1 MKRTILIF
9 TVLLVAVSYT
19 SAQLHFG
26 LKAGYN
32 STLNLENLN
41 SVKTGDYN
49 LNSLKGEMSNGFH
62 GGVFVRLG
70 DKLYFQPELLY
81 AMQKNEYEV
90 SVSDVA
96 NPNAAEVGK
105 QMVKFSTV
113 DVPLLVGI
121 KLLDLNLVNVR
132 LFAGPKFRLNA
143 GSSLDWENVSSTTIN
158 KLKGDFKSANVG
170 LEAGAGIDVL
180 MFTLDARFNLIKDM
194 YQADWQSKPDMN
206 SNLVISL
213 GWKLF

>member
-1 MKRTILIF
+1 MKKTFLIF
-9 TVLLVAVSYT
+9 AVLLIAVGYT

-41 SVKTGDYN
+41 SVTTGDYN

-90 SVSDVA
+90 TVSDVNNQ
-96 NPNAAEVGK
+96 NPETVTK
-105 QMVKFSTV
+105 LVKFSTV

-121 KLLDLNLVNVR
+121 KLLDFNLVNVR

-143 GSSLDWENVSSTTIN
+143 GSSLDWKNVKTTNIQ
-158 KLKGDFKSANVG
+158 KLEGDFKSANVG

>member
-1 MKRTILIF
+1 MKKTFLIF
-9 TVLLVAVSYT
+9 AVLLVLVNYT
-19 SAQLHFG
+19 NAQLHFG
-26 LKAGYN
+26 LKAGYS
-32 STLNLENLN
+32 STLSLENLN
-41 SVKTGDYN
+41 SVTTGDYN
-49 LNSLKGEMSNGFH
+49 LNSLKGETSNGFH

-90 SVSDVA
+90 TVSDVNNS
-96 NPNAAEVGK
+96 NPAETGK
-105 QMVKFSTV
+105 KMVKFSTV
-113 DVPLLVGI
+113 DVPLLLGI
-121 KLLDLNLVNVR
+121 KLLDFNLVNVR

-143 GSSLDWENVSSTTIN
+143 GSSLDWENVSSTNIN

-194 YQADWQSKPDMN
+194 YQADWQSKPDMT

>member
-1 MKRTILIF
+1 MKRTFLIF
-9 TVLLVAVSYT
+9 AVLLFVASYT

-32 STLNLENLN
+32 STLNLENLK
-41 SVKTGDYN
+41 SVTNGDYN

-70 DKLYFQPELLY
+70 DKFYFQPELLY

-90 SVSDVA
+90 TVSDVNNQ
-96 NPNAAEVGK
+96 NPAETGK

-113 DVPLLVGI
+113 DVPLLVGV
-121 KLLDLNLVNVR
+121 KLLDFNLVNVR
-132 LFAGPKFRLNA
+132 VFAGPKFRLNA
-143 GSSLDWENVSSTTIN
+143 GSSLDWENVSTTNIN

-170 LEAGAGIDVL
+170 LEAGAGVDVL